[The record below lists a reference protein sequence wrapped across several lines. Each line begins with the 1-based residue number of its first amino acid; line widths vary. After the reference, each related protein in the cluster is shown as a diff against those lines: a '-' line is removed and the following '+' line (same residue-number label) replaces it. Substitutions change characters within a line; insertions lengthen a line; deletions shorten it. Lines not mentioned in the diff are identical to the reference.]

1 MTDLSKHADNLV
13 TANGDAARPV
23 EEAKKKHKKSNAIQ
37 DFFARMGIMG
47 ELLGFLW
54 KRKLYWLIPMILTL
68 FIFALLIILGNAG
81 GIAPFVYTLW

>member
-1 MTDLSKHADNLV
+1 VTDLSKQVENTV
-13 TANGDAARPV
+13 TGSDEAASS
-23 EEAKKKHKKSNAIQ
+23 EDLKKKHKKPNAVQ

-47 ELLGFLW
+47 ELFGFLW